1 MVVGTGGGVVA
12 DSTGLPARPVA
23 HARHRAGSG
32 RDGAPVVD
40 DDGHARQGRAAALR
54 LLLVVAV
61 AGAEAESCCGSNTS
75 HRSNMHLV
83 LWLDVH
89 RGPEVDL
96 CS

>member
-1 MVVGTGGGVVA
+1 MVVGTGGGVGA

-23 HARHRAGSG
+23 HARHHRSLSAPG

-89 RGPEVDL
+89 RGP
-96 CS
+96 S

>member
-23 HARHRAGSG
+23 HARHHRSLSAPG
-32 RDGAPVVD
+32 RDGAPVV
-40 DDGHARQGRAAALR
+40 LV
-54 LLLVVAV
+54 VVAV

-96 CS
+96 CKR